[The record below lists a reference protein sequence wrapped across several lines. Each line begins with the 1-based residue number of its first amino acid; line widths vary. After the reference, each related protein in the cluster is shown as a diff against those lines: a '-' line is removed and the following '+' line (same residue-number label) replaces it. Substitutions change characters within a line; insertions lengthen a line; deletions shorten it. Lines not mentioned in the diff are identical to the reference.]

1 MRAELLYRNCT
12 QKQGTKD
19 PLGPAPGAL
28 STRTPS
34 GSSQGRPLRGLTA
47 SSVDRVQPSSEQTW
61 VFTDTKLKHIY
72 THTHT
77 THTHIQTLCTHTH
90 ATPARE
96 EAQSAHGTVQDFRD
110 GGQSPHK
117 HMTVLLLLGGLT
129 HKRASIKHVP
139 SLLNVL
145 LRTTLW
151 LSLRSL
157 VSTLANFH
165 IPLSSCP
172 KLSGDGQRRNPSS
185 ADRKSII

>member
-77 THTHIQTLCTHTH
+77 HPHPNTMYTHT
-90 ATPARE
+90 RY
-96 EAQSAHGTVQDFRD
+96 
-110 GGQSPHK
+110 
-117 HMTVLLLLGGLT
+117 
-129 HKRASIKHVP
+129 P
-139 SLLNVL
+139 S
-145 LRTTLW
+145 T
-151 LSLRSL
+151 
-157 VSTLANFH
+157 
-165 IPLSSCP
+165 
-172 KLSGDGQRRNPSS
+172 
-185 ADRKSII
+185 

>member
-1 MRAELLYRNCT
+1 MRTLSTRRRSCVLGPAWLCFNSVIAQRGSFKMRAELLYRNCT

-90 ATPARE
+90 TLPQHVRRH
-96 EAQSAHGTVQDFRD
+96 SLHM
-110 GGQSPHK
+110 GQSRTSGTEDSPH
-117 HMTVLLLLGGLT
+117 TNT
-129 HKRASIKHVP
+129 
-139 SLLNVL
+139 
-145 LRTTLW
+145 
-151 LSLRSL
+151 
-157 VSTLANFH
+157 
-165 IPLSSCP
+165 
-172 KLSGDGQRRNPSS
+172 
-185 ADRKSII
+185 